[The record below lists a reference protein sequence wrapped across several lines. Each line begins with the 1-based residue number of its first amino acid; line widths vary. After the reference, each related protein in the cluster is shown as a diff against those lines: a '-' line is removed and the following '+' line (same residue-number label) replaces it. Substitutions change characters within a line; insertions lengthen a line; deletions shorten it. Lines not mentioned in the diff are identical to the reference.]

1 VIGRHRPSGHLRT
14 ANADYWAEYQP
25 GPLLEAFNTTTN
37 DDAGPVSR
45 SDDERYRLYKVNRGD
60 TLSLDYVQWPG
71 DLGAPYVDVNGNGS
85 WDQGVDRPN
94 LRGDQMIWT
103 VLNDVNDTLHQR
115 QGATAP
121 IGVELQTLFYSF
133 DREGPLGNTMFIE
146 WTLINKSDA
155 DYDSTFVGLFS
166 DIDLGDAHDD
176 LPGCDTTLALGYFYN
191 GDDHDDLGTRGY
203 GSLPPAI
210 GFTILKGSHLNSNLN
225 RNERTKG
232 RQATEDDSLY
242 FSSMVIMT
250 NSFHELL
257 DPRDGSPEY
266 APRAFNF
273 VQGRLGNGMPLRRAD
288 SSIITFW
295 VSGDPVAGTGDLP
308 QNFPLGPFAPYDYTM
323 LMNLG
328 PLTLP
333 QGDTIE
339 IAAALVIS
347 QGANRL
353 ESVTLLKNDVA
364 WVRDFYLAGGIV
376 GVGEGGDA
384 LPKSFGL
391 LQNYP
396 NPFNPTTSIEYA
408 LPRGGHVAL
417 KVYNV
422 LGGEVATLVD
432 GEQGAGTFKTTWDAS
447 GLPSGVY
454 FYRLT
459 AGEHVQT
466 RKMVLMK

>member
-1 VIGRHRPSGHLRT
+1 MGRLGRGSRLEPTAPNLLEWKQLDGNQMNCTIASDGIFGDSRPHYSGLEWPKGSGKTALYTAGLWVLGRHRPSGHLRT

-45 SDDERYRLYKVNRGD
+45 ADDERYRLYKVIRGD
-60 TLSLDYVQWPG
+60 TLSLDYIQWPG

-121 IGVELQTLFYSF
+121 MGVELQTLFYSF

-166 DIDLGDAHDD
+166 DIDLGAAHDD

-203 GSLPPAI
+203 GSLPPAL

-242 FSSMVIMT
+242 LSSMVIMT

-266 APRAFNF
+266 APRAF
-273 VQGRLGNGMPLRRAD
+273 
-288 SSIITFW
+288 
-295 VSGDPVAGTGDLP
+295 
-308 QNFPLGPFAPYDYTM
+308 
-323 LMNLG
+323 
-328 PLTLP
+328 
-333 QGDTIE
+333 
-339 IAAALVIS
+339 
-347 QGANRL
+347 
-353 ESVTLLKNDVA
+353 
-364 WVRDFYLAGGIV
+364 
-376 GVGEGGDA
+376 
-384 LPKSFGL
+384 
-391 LQNYP
+391 
-396 NPFNPTTSIEYA
+396 
-408 LPRGGHVAL
+408 
-417 KVYNV
+417 
-422 LGGEVATLVD
+422 
-432 GEQGAGTFKTTWDAS
+432 
-447 GLPSGVY
+447 
-454 FYRLT
+454 
-459 AGEHVQT
+459 
-466 RKMVLMK
+466 